1 MNEPPPRVR
10 VTGPPRR
17 RTPLARTREVDD
29 ETPLGALYLGS
40 LLREQLWLAVRTLVA
55 LVLGLGLLPVLF
67 VLAPGL
73 TDVQVLGLPLAWLLL
88 GVLAYPFL
96 VLLGWRYLR
105 RAESNEDAF
114 VELMEAGRGPG
125 PLPRRDARRDA
136 RR

>member
-1 MNEPPPRVR
+1 MNEPPARVR

-17 RTPLARTREVDD
+17 RTPLARTREVDA
-29 ETPLGALYLGS
+29 ETPLGAVYLGS

-55 LVLGLGLLPVLF
+55 LGLGLGLVPVLF
-67 VLAPGL
+67 LLVPGL
-73 TDVQVLGLPLAWLLL
+73 TDVQVLGLPLAWLVL

-114 VELMEAGRGPG
+114 VELMEAGRAPG
-125 PLPRRDARRDA
+125 PAPERRRR
-136 RR
+136 R

>member
-1 MNEPPPRVR
+1 MNEPPARVR

-29 ETPLGALYLGS
+29 ETPLGTLYLGS
-40 LLREQLWLAVRTLVA
+40 LLREQLWLAVRTLVV
-55 LVLGLGLLPVLF
+55 LVLGLGVLPVVF

-73 TDVQVLGLPLAWLLL
+73 TEVQVLGLPLAWLLL

-114 VELMEAGRGPG
+114 VELMEAGRTPG
-125 PLPRRDARRDA
+125 PRPGRGPWR
-136 RR
+136 